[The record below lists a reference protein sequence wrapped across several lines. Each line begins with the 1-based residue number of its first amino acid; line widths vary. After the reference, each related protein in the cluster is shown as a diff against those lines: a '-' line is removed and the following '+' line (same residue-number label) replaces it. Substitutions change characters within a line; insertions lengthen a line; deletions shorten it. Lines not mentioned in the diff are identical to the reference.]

1 MEMIRKTLRPPLK
14 RAAEGAPERSAERK
28 PAGDKPKATP
38 NEHTNAENFYYAK
51 QIQQKT
57 PMVVLLKGGEEIRGK
72 IEWYDKYA
80 IRVAREE
87 EPAVMIYKAGIR
99 MMYKDEK

>member
-1 MEMIRKTLRPPLK
+1 MEMMRKTLRPPLK
-14 RAAEGAPERSAERK
+14 RTVESAPERK
-28 PAGDKPKATP
+28 PQGDKPKAGP

-57 PMVVLLKGGEEIRGK
+57 PMVVLLKGGEEIRGR

-87 EPAVMIYKAGIR
+87 EPAVMVYKAGIR

>member
-1 MEMIRKTLRPPLK
+1 MEMVRKTLRPPLK
-14 RAAEGAPERSAERK
+14 RAAEAPPERK
-28 PAGDKPKATP
+28 PQGDKPKSAP

-57 PMVVLLKGGEEIRGK
+57 PMVVLLKGGEEVRGR
-72 IEWYDKYA
+72 IEWYDKHA
-80 IRVAREE
+80 IRVTREE

>member
-1 MEMIRKTLRPPLK
+1 MEMMRKTLRPPLK
-14 RAAEGAPERSAERK
+14 RTVESAPERK
-28 PAGDKPKATP
+28 PQGGEKPKSAP

-57 PMVVLLKGGEEIRGK
+57 PMVVLLKGGEEIRGR

-80 IRVAREE
+80 IRIAREE
-87 EPAVMIYKAGIR
+87 EPAVMVYKAGIR

>member
-1 MEMIRKTLRPPLK
+1 MEMLRKTLRPPLK
-14 RAAEGAPERSAERK
+14 RSAEGPPERTKPPAE
-28 PAGDKPKATP
+28 KPKATP

-57 PMVVLLKGGEEIRGK
+57 PMVVLLKGGEEIRGQ

-87 EPAVMIYKAGIR
+87 APAVMIYKAGIR

>member
-1 MEMIRKTLRPPLK
+1 MEMMRKTLRPPLK
-14 RAAEGAPERSAERK
+14 RSSEAAPERKAPAAE
-28 PAGDKPKATP
+28 KPKAGP

-57 PMVVLLKGGEEIRGK
+57 PMVVLLKGGEEIRGQ

-80 IRVAREE
+80 IRVARPE

>member
-1 MEMIRKTLRPPLK
+1 MEMLRKTLRPPLK
-14 RAAEGAPERSAERK
+14 RSAEGAPERGKPPAE
-28 PAGDKPKATP
+28 KPKSTP

-57 PMVVLLKGGEEIRGK
+57 PMVVLLKGGEEIRGQ

-80 IRVAREE
+80 IRVARDEA
-87 EPAVMIYKAGIR
+87 PAVMIYKAGIR
-99 MMYKDEK
+99 MMYKDEQ